1 MKNKF
6 FKRAVA
12 ALMAAVLVLSDF
24 GGIAPVSA
32 EEIQV
37 RTETNAQMSSD
48 PEYVYVN
55 AYSDP
60 AIREQNF
67 DENWKF
73 YLGEASGAENA
84 TYDDSRW
91 ESVNLPHDY
100 SIEQEYTAAGE
111 AESAYLLGGTGWYR
125 KYFTLTEALKD
136 KEIRIDFG
144 GVYMNSTVWINGT
157 KLGTHPYGYTPF
169 SYDITDYVEFGKEN
183 VITVKVDHQTPSSR
197 WYSGSGIYRSVN
209 LTIMDKVHVDLY
221 GTKIETPNLE
231 TEKGG
236 TVNMSVA
243 TTVANAG
250 TTAANVVLTHTIY
263 EKGTTNS
270 IGTVTTEA
278 QTVEANASAK
288 IDATLQALNPKLWGI
303 GEENAHL
310 YTVKTE
316 VKVGEYVVDTYET
329 EYGFRYID
337 FDTQTGFSLNGQNMK
352 LKGVCMHHDQ
362 GALGAEAY
370 YRAIER
376 QVEIL
381 QEMGCNSI
389 RVTHNPAADELIEI
403 CNAKGML
410 VVEEAFDGWMYNKN
424 GNSKDYSNYFE
435 TAIDSGNNL
444 IGADAEPMPVDSTDD
459 ILGAVEGLSW
469 AQYDL
474 TSMIRR
480 GQNAPS
486 IIMWSLGNEVWEGA
500 WGSEDFPEVA
510 RTLISWATA
519 LDSSRPSTIGD
530 NKLKESNSNSFAMSE
545 ALTAAGGITGSN
557 YCSGS
562 NYDNVYNRYK
572 NVENFALY
580 GSETASHTN
589 SRGVYDTRANNSLN
603 EDNVLTAY
611 DDSAVGWG
619 ATASGAWYDIITRDY
634 VAGEY
639 VWTGFDYLGEPTPAN
654 GTDSGFKQEKATA
667 KAPKNSFFG
676 IIDTAGLP
684 KDNYYFYQSQW
695 NDEVTT
701 LHVLPAWNED
711 AVVSGDVPIV
721 VYSDAAA
728 VELFF
733 TDAEGNRESL
743 GKKEFT
749 VKTSKNDPSDTTGSG
764 IYTYQIYEGEGKNN
778 TTHKNLYLTWYK
790 AFEEGTIEAVAYDRE
805 GNVISDT
812 EGRSMVTT
820 TGAAAKL
827 VATVDRNEIKADGK
841 DLAYIK
847 VDVTDAEGNI
857 VPNAENN
864 VKFVVEG
871 NGVLVGIDNGKQ
883 PDHQSFQDD
892 NRDAFSGS
900 LVAIVQSEKTMEDGS
915 FTVKITSEGLTQ
927 TTVTVATKAVANESA
942 EAQIRSFYMSK
953 NYYVK
958 KGSTLKLPT
967 TMEAYYTDGST
978 KNLSVEWDTVGNTT
992 QNGTFIQTGVVSD
1005 DTKSYGVSVV
1015 VNVIDEVGGL
1025 LNYSTTTAV
1034 GKTPVLPDTRQ
1045 AVLVDGTILNASFP
1059 VEWETISEASYAQA
1073 GTFVVN
1079 GSANVLGKPIAVTA
1093 SVRVQDEQIEI
1104 SGSIDRYLDLVQD
1117 IPTEKQSDT
1126 LTAIWDGNTVI
1137 DANTNGGS
1145 NESLWT
1151 NYTNSQPT
1159 DTEAGDNTAEITFNY
1174 ATEQRIGE
1182 IVIHFAKDS
1191 YAMEYPDAGTTEI
1204 YVSPDGADGSW
1215 VKVAAKE
1222 SMGEEVDNV
1231 KPYTYS
1237 FAPVT
1242 AVYVKF
1248 CLTNSTAVKTAA
1260 TCTGITEIEMKKAV
1274 GSYTTYTTAELASL
1288 TVNDKKVGASSLANG
1303 AYYTLDKSAEVV
1315 AAGKDNAAVT
1325 VLPIY
1330 NETITMIIESEDH
1343 FTRENFV
1350 IYLNKETPVGAE
1362 DSSKDIPVS
1371 VLSATA
1377 GDQHNESEG
1386 ASKVL
1391 DGDTGTI
1398 WHTNWYGTS
1407 NENHYIDFVLSED
1420 YIVSGLRYLPRS
1432 SGGTNG
1438 IITTYE
1444 ILVSNDGTNW
1454 ESVAEGNWAEDR
1466 AWKVANFDGY
1476 QTKYVRLRA
1485 HEAVSNND
1493 GYVFASASEIRLVGR
1508 KPEPEAP
1515 MSAISVKTAP
1525 KTLYSVGSTFDP
1537 TGLVLNLIYKDGQV
1551 RELAYSDEAE
1561 ITFDVTGELTVENTA
1576 VVITYGEFTVTLP
1589 IAVMD
1594 VEIPEPTP
1602 EVGPDEDGRDIPRE
1616 GLEAISGSAYPGGGN
1631 EGPAS
1636 LVLDNNANT
1645 HWHTNYNTNE
1655 GSNVANR
1662 WIGIRLPEVT
1672 TIGGI
1677 RFLPRTNGGSN
1688 GTPTTY
1694 RVEYRATADG
1704 EWIAVATGSWDISDA
1719 SWKRVEF
1726 DAVEAKEV
1734 RVVGVNTYAD
1744 SGNDAH
1750 MSAAELRVIKPLNV
1764 SDPAEKTLA
1773 AILITEAPD
1782 TLYTVG
1788 DTFNPTGL
1796 VLTRVYSDGTSDV
1809 LEYSAEAGITFSVTD
1824 AFAEA
1829 GNKTVTV
1836 TYLEKTT
1843 TLNVVVQPVPT
1854 LTGIEVSKEP
1864 KTVYTEGDTFNPT
1877 GLKVKLL
1884 YDNEAKVEVAYA
1896 GNESAFAFAPNEALA
1911 TEDTSVTITYTVDGK
1926 SYTTELPIE
1935 VNEPPV
1941 LERIE
1946 VKTAPNKLVYKA
1958 GEQLEVAGLVLT
1970 LYYSDT
1976 STTEVAYNNDTAA
1989 KFGFTPAAGS
1999 VLQPKGGDQE
2009 VTVTYEGKTTEFL
2022 ITVNQK
2028 QVEINP
2034 DDSETPDVPGQ
2045 PDVPSVDVPSNPV
2058 TTPSDAYEIYPIP
2071 HDMQYYEGSWILGTQ
2086 ANVIYEDGIDEA
2098 TKARLEETMALK
2110 GIKTTEATSMSD
2122 GKVNVLVG
2130 IYGSDG
2136 FVDQYVK
2143 KNYSVSNGL
2152 FEKTDAYFF
2161 ATSEDTIVVLGK
2173 DTDAAFYGLTT
2184 LYHIFAQTEGKA
2196 IYNFTI
2202 EDYADVVSRGFI
2214 EGYYGNPW
2222 SVEDRIEL
2230 MKWGGYYKLNSYF
2243 YAPKDDP
2250 KHNAKWRELYT
2261 QEEIDRLIKP
2271 LAEAGNASKCRF
2283 VFALHPYMNNAIR
2296 YNSEANYQA
2305 DLKIMQAKFAQV
2317 IEAGVR
2323 QISILADDAANVGGA
2338 NYIKTLEDMT
2348 AWIREMQKTYPDLK
2362 LTLPFCTQE
2371 YMYNGESYYA
2381 NFPENVQIVMTG
2393 GRIWGEV
2400 SENFTTTFTNNVGR
2414 GPYLWVNWPCTDNS
2428 KQHLI
2433 MGGYSTFL
2441 HPNVDPSKIEGIVLN
2456 PMQQSEPSKVAI
2468 FGNAAYSWNIWDSV
2482 EEAENAWE
2490 ASFAHVDHIS
2500 AVETR
2505 ASEAL
2510 KELSYHMMNQNMDSR
2525 VTALQESVAIKDT
2538 LKSFKDKLTVGNVT
2552 KEECD
2557 AIIAIFENLQNA
2569 AEIYATSGNSRIK
2582 EQIVY
2587 WLNCWEDTTNAAILL
2602 LEAIKA
2608 DIDGDANTLLAKYN
2622 EGSSAFAQ
2630 SKTYGFHYVDHT
2642 EYAEVGVQHIVP
2654 FIRAAED
2661 YASKRAELILN
2672 PDAMITTYITSRSDS
2687 PAVGSVDNIVDG
2699 NEDTKVI
2706 YKSPSAIYQGDYVGL
2721 LFSKV
2726 IDITNVKFVLGAG
2739 KDHFDAAKVEYTMD
2753 GKTWTALEG
2762 NYTGVV
2768 GQVQRVE
2775 LTEENLPSDFKAMG
2789 IRLIATVDN
2798 AADAWLEVREIGVNV
2813 TQDEQNNPSDVE
2825 VSYNNLLK
2833 PSTWSVYQGPESNL
2847 YDGNDNTFVWYNP
2860 GNGDTYQAG
2869 DYLGY
2874 NFGQVLQLA
2883 SAHIVVGSG
2892 DGDKIVNYVVE
2903 TSLNGTTWNVI
2914 PGYENYSGNSSG
2926 TDVLNIEL
2934 KGLEAQYIRLRTL
2947 ASGHKWI
2954 KFSEFTVTPG
2964 TGEVEAS
2971 TENVYTNVS
2980 NANVYSEAE
2989 GGSVTLTGA
2998 ALTLNAGDYIGID
3011 LKNIKGINGI
3021 ETSAATGDV
3030 KLETSMNG
3038 IIWEEVTNGT
3048 YPDARYIR
3056 LVNKGTAVA
3065 SVAVDGFNVSYDYI
3079 APKSV
3084 TSDMSNLSSSDDMRT
3099 KGNVDAVFDGK
3110 LDTSA
3115 KLCSTQIAGKHVT
3128 FDLGQTITLNS
3139 IRYYIVEMNNDYL
3152 RHAKFEASANGTDW
3166 TEVLIVGNADAVNM
3180 EASTVAKDAPYLTHD
3195 SMNPG
3200 NMYAEATGLD
3210 VKARYIR
3217 VVPQTTYSGR
3227 WMVFSEIQINGG
3239 AYQSVEDNKDIIS
3252 DTMEAPYQN
3261 PSNALDKDFG
3271 TYYENSAASGSFTY
3285 RLSEPQDV
3293 QSIRIIQVRDT
3304 SNATV
3309 TAEFED
3315 ISGEASLFTRI
3326 KAFVLGEGVEIGKL
3340 DQSIN
3345 EFNVPD
3351 GKWLKSITV
3360 TWNGKAPVIS
3370 EIMTFKTKSDATEVL
3385 AEMEVLLDTDV
3396 DVDKWT
3402 KVTKTAYE
3410 TAKANAQ
3417 AAVDNEYIS
3426 KVSAQN
3432 ILAALQNAIDNGV
3445 VRYTKNEL
3453 QTAVNNALSNADGIY
3468 TAKTYTAYEEAITN
3482 AQIALNDKDNLS
3494 AEDGEALYN
3503 AIVTT
3508 KDALVYTTVNKE
3520 TAQLLVSNIGK
3531 YTEETVASEK
3541 AWKALTDAKAALEEL
3556 LATDT
3561 EENRVNPNEY
3571 VDVIEDAQVAL
3582 EFAENL
3588 AEIRAE
3594 AERMD
3599 SKKPFEYIEATWN
3612 AYTEAIKEAE
3622 KCLAGTAKEV
3632 AEAIGV
3638 LRTAK
3643 DALASSGAKMSGY
3656 TLSLEGN
3663 IGVNFYVKLSEAVL
3677 ADTEAYMNFTIGGKE
3692 TSKVSVADA
3701 EMEEMNGITYYVF
3714 KCMVPVKDM
3723 DTEIEARIVLSGDRE
3738 SCSYKYKVENYV
3750 DYILENPSEY
3760 YEETI
3765 ELVEAMSTF
3774 GEYATT
3780 YFTEGTN
3787 PELSEEMLAI
3797 TSDTLKEYQATITGD
3812 NNDIYYGSSL
3822 LLKSETVL
3830 RHYFTEKVEGAKQ
3843 KGDLYYIEY
3852 TGIAAHELGDDITVT
3867 VETTAGDI
3875 EITYSPL
3882 SYAYIALSKG
3892 SDTDNLTSLMRAM
3905 YLYHQAAQNYLEVN
3919 KNN

>member
-1 MKNKF
+1 MRKQF

-12 ALMAAVLVLSDF
+12 VLMAAVLVLSDF
-24 GGIAPVSA
+24 GGISAVSA

-48 PEYVYVN
+48 PEVVYVN
-55 AYSDP
+55 SYSD
-60 AIREQNF
+60 ATVREQNF

-100 SIEQEYTAAGE
+100 SIEQEFTSAGE

-125 KYFTLTEALKD
+125 KYFNLAESLRE

-144 GVYMNSTVWINGT
+144 GVYMNATVWINGT

-169 SYDITDYVEFGKEN
+169 SFDITDYVEFGKEN

-236 TVNMSVA
+236 TVNMSVS

-250 TTAANVVLTHTIY
+250 TTAADVVLTHTIY
-263 EKGTTNS
+263 EKGTENS

-278 QTVEANASAK
+278 QTVEANASTK
-288 IDATLQALNPKLWGI
+288 IDATLQASNPKLWGI

-310 YTVKTE
+310 YTVVTE

-329 EYGFRYID
+329 EYGFRYIN
-337 FDTQTGFSLNGQNMK
+337 FDTHTGFYLNGEKMK

-381 QEMGCNSI
+381 QDMGCNSI

-403 CNAKGML
+403 CNEKGML

-424 GNSKDYSNYFE
+424 NNSKDYSNYFE
-435 TAIDSGNNL
+435 TAVDSGNNL
-444 IGADAEPMPVDSTDD
+444 IGADAEPMATDPTDD

-545 ALTAAGGITGSN
+545 ALTAAGGVTGSN
-557 YCSGS
+557 YCNGS
-562 NYDNVYNRYK
+562 QYDTVYNKYK
-572 NVENFALY
+572 DVENFALY
-580 GSETASHTN
+580 GSETASHIN
-589 SRGVYDTRANNSLN
+589 SRGVYNVTGSGALN
-603 EDNVLTAY
+603 ADKALTAY
-611 DDSAVGWG
+611 DYSAVGWG
-619 ATASGAWYDIITRDY
+619 ATASSAWYDVITRDY

-639 VWTGFDYLGEPTPAN
+639 VWTGFDYLGEPTPNN
-654 GTDSGFKQEKATA
+654 GIGAGWVNGEDS
-667 KAPKNSFFG
+667 PKNSFFG

-701 LHVLPAWNED
+701 LHVLPAWNSD
-711 AVVSGDVPIV
+711 AVVSGNVPIV

-733 TDAEGNRESL
+733 TDKDGNRESL

-749 VKTSKNDPSDTTGSG
+749 TKTSNGG
-764 IYTYQIYEGEGKNN
+764 EYTYQIYEGEGKDN
-778 TTHKNLYLTWYK
+778 TTHRNLYLTWYK
-790 AFEEGTIEAVAYDRE
+790 SFEEGTIEAVAYDKS
-805 GNVISDT
+805 GNVINDT
-812 EGRSMVTT
+812 VGRSMVTT
-820 TGAAAKL
+820 TGAATKL
-827 VATVDRNEIKADGK
+827 AATVDRNEIKADGK
-841 DLAYIK
+841 DLAYIT

-857 VPNAENN
+857 VPNASNN

-883 PDHQSFQDD
+883 SDHQSFQDD

-900 LVAIVQSEKTMEDGS
+900 LVAIVQSKKALADDS
-915 FTVKITSEGLTQ
+915 FTVKITSDGLTQ
-927 TTVTVATKAVANESA
+927 TSVTVATKAVASESTGT
-942 EAQIRSFYMSK
+942 QVRSFYMSK

-958 KGSTLKLPT
+958 KGSTLQLPT
-967 TMEAYYTDGST
+967 TIETHYTDGT
-978 KNLSVEWDTVGNTT
+978 QKNLSVEWDAIEDTT
-992 QNGTFIQTGVVSD
+992 ETGTFNLAGVVSD
-1005 DTKSYGVSVV
+1005 NEETYRVSVV
-1015 VNVIDEVGGL
+1015 VNIIDEVGGL

-1034 GKTPVLPDTRQ
+1034 GKAPVLPDTRQ
-1045 AVLVDGTILNASFP
+1045 AVLVDGTILKVSFP
-1059 VEWETISEASYAQA
+1059 VEWESILEESYAQA

-1079 GSANVLGKPIAVTA
+1079 GNANVLGKPITVTA
-1093 SVRVQDEQIEI
+1093 SVRVQDEQIEL
-1104 SGSIDRYLDLVQD
+1104 SGSIDRYLDLTQD
-1117 IPTEKQSDT
+1117 IPEEKQSDT
-1126 LTAIWDGNTVI
+1126 LTAIWDGSTTI
-1137 DANTNGGS
+1137 DANADGGA
-1145 NESLWT
+1145 NESMWT

-1159 DTEAGDNTAEITFNY
+1159 DSEAGDNTAEITFSY
-1174 ATEQRIGE
+1174 ATQQRIGE
-1182 IVIHFAKDS
+1182 IVIYFARDS
-1191 YAMEYPDAGTTEI
+1191 YATEYPDANTTEI
-1204 YVSPDGADGSW
+1204 YVSETGAEGSW
-1215 VKVAAKE
+1215 VKVAATE
-1222 SMGEEVDNV
+1222 TLGTENNNV

-1237 FAPVT
+1237 FTPIT
-1242 AVYVKF
+1242 ATFVKF
-1248 CLTNSTAVKTAA
+1248 CLTNSTATKTA
-1260 TCTGITEIEMKKAV
+1260 TPCTGITEIEMKKAV
-1274 GSYTTYTTAELASL
+1274 GSYTTNTTAELASL
-1288 TVNDKKVGASSLANG
+1288 TVNGKTVSASKLASG

-1315 AAGKDNAAVT
+1315 AVGKDNAAVT
-1325 VLPIY
+1325 MLPAHNEEIVL
-1330 NETITMIIESEDH
+1330 IIESEDH

-1350 IYLNKETPVGAE
+1350 IYLNQETPVGAE

-1371 VLSATA
+1371 VLSVKA

-1386 ASKVL
+1386 AAKVL

-1407 NENHYIDFVLSED
+1407 NENHYIDFELSED

-1432 SGGTNG
+1432 TGGSNG
-1438 IITTYE
+1438 IITTYKV
-1444 ILVSNDGTNW
+1444 LVSDDGTSW
-1454 ESVAEGNWAEDR
+1454 EEVAEGNWASNRD
-1466 AWKVANFDGY
+1466 WKVVNFDG
-1476 QTKYVRLRA
+1476 QQKKFVRLKSV
-1485 HEAVSNND
+1485 EAVTGNV
-1493 GYVFASASEIRLVGR
+1493 GYVFASAAEIRLVGR
-1508 KPEPEAP
+1508 KPEPEAT

-1525 KTLYSVGSTFDP
+1525 KTVYSVGQTFDP
-1537 TGLVLNLIYKDGQV
+1537 TGLVLNLIYKDGQT
-1551 RELAYSDEAE
+1551 RELAYSEEAE
-1561 ITFDVTGELTVENTA
+1561 ITFDVTGELTVDNTA
-1576 VVITYGEFTVTLP
+1576 VVITYGEFAVTLP
-1589 IAVMD
+1589 IVVMD

-1602 EVGPDEDGRDIPRE
+1602 EVGPDEDGRDIPLE
-1616 GLEAISGSAYPGGGN
+1616 GIEAIAGSAYNGGDAN

-1636 LVLDNNANT
+1636 YVLDNNSNT
-1645 HWHTNYNTNE
+1645 HWHTNWSTSE
-1655 GSNVANR
+1655 GADVANR
-1662 WIGIRLPEVT
+1662 WIGLKLSEVT
-1672 TIGGI
+1672 TVGGI
-1677 RFLPRTNGGSN
+1677 RFLPRTYNGSN

-1694 RVEYRATADG
+1694 RVEYRASEDG
-1704 EWIAVATGSWDISDA
+1704 EWIEVATGNWDRSDL

-1750 MSAAELRVIKPLNV
+1750 MSAAELRVIKPLDV
-1764 SDPAEKTLA
+1764 SEPTEKTLE
-1773 AILITEAPD
+1773 AILINEAPN

-1788 DTFNPTGL
+1788 DTFDPTGL
-1796 VLTRVYSDGTSDV
+1796 KLTRVYSDGSSDL
-1809 LEYSAEAGITFSVTD
+1809 LEYSAEAGITFSVTE

-1829 GNKTVTV
+1829 GTKTITV

-1843 TLNVVVQPVPT
+1843 TLDVVVQPIPS
-1854 LTGIEVSKEP
+1854 LTGIEVSEEP
-1864 KTVYTEGDTFNPT
+1864 KTVYTEGDTFDPT
-1877 GLKVKLL
+1877 GLKVKLV

-1896 GNESAFAFAPNEALA
+1896 GNESAFTFAPNTELALD
-1911 TEDTSVTITYTVDGK
+1911 DTSVTITYTVDGK
-1926 SYTTELPIE
+1926 SFETELPIE

-1946 VKTAPNKLVYKA
+1946 VKTAPNKLVYTA

-1976 STTEVAYNNDTAA
+1976 STVEVAYNNDTAG
-1989 KFGFTPAAGS
+1989 KFSFTPSAGS
-1999 VLQPKGGDQE
+1999 VLQPKNGDQE
-2009 VTVTYEGKTTEFL
+2009 VVVTYEGKTAVFL

-2034 DDSETPDVPGQ
+2034 DDSDSPSVPGGS
-2045 PDVPSVDVPSNPV
+2045 DVPSVDVPNTPV

-2071 HDMQYYEGSWILGTQ
+2071 RTMQYYEGSWILGTQ
-2086 ANVIYEDGIDEA
+2086 ANAVYEEGIDDA

-2110 GIKTTEATSMSD
+2110 GIKVTEATSMSSS
-2122 GKVNVLVG
+2122 KTNILVG
-2130 IYGSDG
+2130 IYGSNG
-2136 FVDQYVK
+2136 FADQYVK
-2143 KNYSVSNGL
+2143 KNYTVSNGL
-2152 FEKTDAYFF
+2152 FEETDAYFL
-2161 ATSEDTIVVLGK
+2161 AASEDAIVVLGK

-2196 IYNFTI
+2196 IYNFTM

-2222 SVEDRIEL
+2222 SVEDRSEL
-2230 MKWGGYYKLNSYF
+2230 MTWGGYYKLNSYF

-2261 QEEIDRLIKP
+2261 QEEIDTLIKP

-2296 YNSEANYQA
+2296 YDSEANYQA
-2305 DLKIMQAKFAQV
+2305 DLAIMQAKFEQV

-2323 QISILADDAANVGGA
+2323 QIAILADDAANVGGA
-2338 NYIKTLEDMT
+2338 NYIKTLNDMT
-2348 AWIREMQKTYPDLK
+2348 AWIKEMQKTYPDLK

-2393 GRIWGEV
+2393 GRVWGEV
-2400 SENFTTTFTNNVGR
+2400 SESFTTTFTNNVGR

-2428 KQHLI
+2428 KKHLI

-2468 FGNAAYSWNIWDSV
+2468 FGNAVYSWNIWESV
-2482 EEAENAWE
+2482 EEAEKAWE
-2490 ASFAHVDHIS
+2490 ASFAYVDHNS

-2510 KELSYHMMNQNMDSR
+2510 KELSYHMINQNMDSR

-2538 LKSFKDKLTVGNVT
+2538 LNSFKEKLNAGTVT
-2552 KEECD
+2552 KAECD
-2557 AIIAIFENLQNA
+2557 AIIEIFETLQDA
-2569 AEIYATSGNSRIK
+2569 AEVYATSGNSRIR

-2587 WLNCWEDTTNAAILL
+2587 WLNCWADTTNAAIKL

-2608 DIDGDANTLLAKYN
+2608 ELDGDANALLTNYN
-2622 EGSSAFAQ
+2622 AGSSAFAQ

-2654 FIRAAED
+2654 FISALES
-2661 YASKRAELILN
+2661 YVSKRAELVLN
-2672 PDAMITTYITSRSDS
+2672 PDAVITTYITSRTDT
-2687 PAVGSVDNIVDG
+2687 PTGSVENVLDG
-2699 NEDTKVI
+2699 DESTKAI
-2706 YKSPSAIYQGDYVGL
+2706 YKTPNQIYQGDYVGL
-2721 LFSKV
+2721 LFSRV
-2726 IDITNVKFVLGAG
+2726 IDITDVKFVLGAG

-2753 GKTWTALEG
+2753 GTTWTALEG
-2762 NYTGVV
+2762 TYTGVQ
-2768 GQVQRVE
+2768 GQVQSVE
-2775 LTEENLPSDFKAMG
+2775 LTEEDLPNNFKAMG
-2789 IRLIATVDN
+2789 IRLIATQDN
-2798 AADAWLEVREIGVNV
+2798 AADAWLEVRDIVVNAI
-2813 TQDEQNNPSDVE
+2813 QADEE
-2825 VSYNNLLK
+2825 VSYSTILK
-2833 PSTWSVYQGPESNL
+2833 PSAWAVYQGPESNL
-2847 YDGNDNTFVWYNP
+2847 YDGDDSTFVWYNP
-2860 GNGDTYQAG
+2860 GNSDTYQAG

-2874 NFGQVLQLA
+2874 NFGKVIQLA
-2883 SAHIVVGSG
+2883 SAHIVVGAG
-2892 DGDKIVNYVVE
+2892 DGDKITNYAVE
-2903 TSLNGTTWNVI
+2903 TSLDGSTWNFVS
-2914 PGYENYSGNSSG
+2914 GYENYSGTSSG
-2926 TDVLNIEL
+2926 TDTLNIEL
-2934 KGLEAQYIRLRTL
+2934 NGLEAQYIRLRTL
-2947 ASGHKWI
+2947 GSATKWV
-2954 KFSEFTVTPG
+2954 KFSEFTVTTG
-2964 TGEVEAS
+2964 TGEDEKS
-2971 TENVYTNVS
+2971 TEHVYTNMTD
-2980 NANVYSEAE
+2980 AGVYSEAE
-2989 GGSVTLTGA
+2989 GGSVSLTGEA
-2998 ALTLNAGDYIGID
+2998 VTLNAGDYIGID
-3011 LKNIKGINGI
+3011 LKNIKGINAI
-3021 ETSAATGDV
+3021 TTSAATGNV
-3030 KLETSMNG
+3030 VLETSMNG
-3038 IIWEEVTNGT
+3038 IIWEEVTNAT

-3056 LVNKGTAVA
+3056 LVNNGTEAA
-3065 SVAVDGFNVSYDYI
+3065 NVDFEGLTVSYDYI

-3084 TSDMSNLSSSDDMRT
+3084 TSDMSNLSSGEDMRT
-3099 KGNVDAVFDGK
+3099 VGNVANVFDGN
-3110 LDTSA
+3110 LSTFG
-3115 KLCSTQIAGKHVT
+3115 KLCSTQVAGGKIT
-3128 FDLGQTITLNS
+3128 FDLGQTITINS
-3139 IRYYIVEMNNDYL
+3139 LRYYIVETNNDYL
-3152 RHAKFEASANGTDW
+3152 RHAKFEASVDGENW
-3166 TEVLIVGNADAVNM
+3166 TEVLVVGNAEAVNM
-3180 EASTVAKDAPYLTHD
+3180 AASTTAKDATYLTHD
-3195 SMNPG
+3195 SSNPG
-3200 NMYAEATGLD
+3200 NMYAEAVLENPVD
-3210 VKARYIR
+3210 ARYIR
-3217 VVPQTTYSGR
+3217 VIPQTTYAER
-3227 WMVFSEIQINGG
+3227 WMVFNEIQINGG
-3239 AYQSVEDNKDIIS
+3239 AYQSVEDNKDIVS
-3252 DTMEAPYQN
+3252 DTMEVPYQI

-3271 TYYENSAASGSFTY
+3271 TYYENEATSGSFTY

-3315 ISGEASLFTRI
+3315 VTGEAGLFAGIRT
-3326 KAFVLGEGVEIGKL
+3326 FLLGAGVEIGKL

-3370 EIMTFKTKSDATEVL
+3370 EIMTFKTKSDATEVI
-3385 AEMEVLLDTDV
+3385 AEIEALLDSDV
-3396 DVDKWT
+3396 NADNWT
-3402 KVTKTAYE
+3402 KDTKAAYDTARE
-3410 TAKANAQ
+3410 SAEAAIDNA
-3417 AAVDNEYIS
+3417 YIS

-3432 ILAALQNAIDNGV
+3432 ILSALQSAINNGV
-3445 VRYTKNEL
+3445 ERYRANGLETE
-3453 QTAVNNALSNADGIY
+3453 VNNALSNADGIY
-3468 TAKTYTAYEEAITN
+3468 TSKTYTAYEEALTN
-3482 AQIALNDKDNLS
+3482 AQIALTDKDNLS

-3503 AIVTT
+3503 ALIAA
-3508 KDALVYTTVNKE
+3508 KEALIYTTENKE
-3520 TAQLLVSNIGK
+3520 AAQLLVSNISK
-3531 YTEETVASEK
+3531 YTEESVDSEK
-3541 AWKALTDAKAALEEL
+3541 AWKALQDAKAALEAL
-3556 LATDT
+3556 LEDDT
-3561 EENRVNPNEY
+3561 EDDRLNPTEY
-3571 VDVIEDAQVAL
+3571 VDAIADAEAAL

-3594 AERMD
+3594 AERLA
-3599 SKKPFEYIEATWN
+3599 SKKPFEYIEETWN
-3612 AYTEAIKEAE
+3612 AYTEAVKEAE
-3622 KCLAGTAKEV
+3622 KALTGTAKEV
-3632 AEAIGV
+3632 ADAMGV
-3638 LRTAK
+3638 LRAAYA
-3643 DALASSGAKMSGY
+3643 ALESSGVKMSGY

-3663 IGVNFYVKLSEAVL
+3663 IGVNFYVTLSEAVL
-3677 ADTEAYMNFTIGGKE
+3677 ADAGAYMNFTVGDKK
-3692 TSKVSVADA
+3692 TSPVYVADA
-3701 EMEEMNGITYYVF
+3701 DIEEVNGVNYHVF

-3723 DTEIEARIVLSGDRE
+3723 DTEIKAQIVLSGDRKG
-3738 SCSYKYKVENYV
+3738 CAYTYTVEAYV
-3750 DYILENPSEY
+3750 DHILENSGSY
-3760 YEETI
+3760 YEETV
-3765 ELVEAMSTF
+3765 ELVEAMSDF
-3774 GEYATT
+3774 GDYAAT
-3780 YFTEGTN
+3780 YFAEETKDVT
-3787 PELSEEMLAI
+3787 PEMAAVTSETLSTFAAALPV
-3797 TSDTLKEYQATITGD
+3797 
-3812 NNDIYYGSSL
+3812 NDIYYGSSL
-3822 LLKSETVL
+3822 SLKSETVL
-3830 RHYFTEKVEGAKQ
+3830 KHYFTERVEVEGYEVLQ
-3843 KGDLYYIEY
+3843 KDGLYYIEH
-3852 TGIAAHELGDDITVT
+3852 TGIPAHKLGDSITITVN
-3867 VETTAGDI
+3867 GDM

-3882 SYAYIALSKG
+3882 SYAYIALSRG
-3892 SDTDNLTSLMRAM
+3892 DVEESLTSLMRAM
-3905 YLYHQAAQNYLEVN
+3905 YLYYDAAQNYLEAST
-3919 KNN
+3919 NN